1 MFMKYVSQNF
11 GYVDNCGHTIE
22 ITLFLLSFYC
32 TYHLLNRPIY
42 CKVATTLAAKTYNIY
57 TSLIDKA

>member
-22 ITLFLLSFYC
+22 ITLFLLSFC
-32 TYHLLNRPIY
+32 
-42 CKVATTLAAKTYNIY
+42 
-57 TSLIDKA
+57 